1 MRVTRADFGYHVVLD
16 ADDVIEECFFRFAKD
31 EAPPS
36 SHIVGMGSVKDL
48 KIGFYDSLTDQFVER
63 RLDDCLEMTS
73 FIGNLTHQHDIP
85 ILHAHVTASTRD
97 FQLVGGHFISGR
109 INMTGEFAVFLDQVP
124 IQRRVPHGRSIPLI
138 EGLDR
143 R

>member
-1 MRVTRADFGYHVVLD
+1 
-16 ADDVIEECFFRFAKD
+16 
-31 EAPPS
+31 
-36 SHIVGMGSVKDL
+36 
-48 KIGFYDSLTDQFVER
+48 
-63 RLDDCLEMTS
+63 MTS